1 MGAYACSG
9 ELKFAQICFQTR
21 RHDIQENDTQH
32 NNKNL
37 TFGIMT
43 LDDECHHAHWHAL
56 VYSSAAVLYKATRHS
71 A

>member
-9 ELKFAQICFQTR
+9 VLKFVQACFQTR

-32 NNKNL
+32 NCRNS
-37 TFGIMT
+37 TFCIMT
-43 LDDECHHAHWHAL
+43 LDAVCHHAHWHVL
-56 VYSSAAVLYKATRHS
+56 VYPSAAVPDKATQHS

>member
-43 LDDECHHAHWHAL
+43 DIECYYDE
-56 VYSSAAVLYKATRHS
+56 RHS
-71 A
+71 CCVSLTLLLR